1 MRAGGNGDFW
11 GEEERIITTS
21 LMISIRES
29 AAGVSFAL
37 KVQPRAKRNGLTGV
51 VGEALKLALAA
62 PPVEGKAN
70 AACIEFLAT
79 LLNVPRTSVTIVA
92 GHSSRNKSVRVT
104 GVSARDVE
112 ARLRAAMP
120 QARGTRRTD

>member
-1 MRAGGNGDFW
+1 M
-11 GEEERIITTS
+11 IT
-21 LMISIRES
+21 IREN
-29 AAGVSFAL
+29 AGGVSFAV
-37 KVQPRAKRNGLTGV
+37 KVQPRAKRNGLAGV
-51 VGEALKLALAA
+51 VGEALKLALTA

-70 AACIEFLAT
+70 AACIEFLAA
-79 LLNVPRTSVTIVA
+79 LLNVPPTSVTIVA

-112 ARLRAAMP
+112 PRLRAAMP